1 MRTRQVI
8 AVLSCATLLA
18 LPATLHAQFTVPNI
32 VTGTGDVVSVLGNNL
47 FINHGL
53 VGAGRIPA
61 SNRDVFGESFGS
73 VSGLQITEWTK
84 VGDNY
89 AGTFN
94 ILPDRGYNSGTF
106 FSDYAARI
114 QRVNFV
120 FTPHTGGAIGG
131 SDIASKMAAQNQI
144 TMTSTPTGVKFQ
156 YFDVVR
162 NTLSPTTGLDPN
174 LGFTTLFGATLPY
187 VVSFNGPDAPGGV
200 STSHTGINKLPID
213 AEALVLKADG
223 SGYFGDEYGANI
235 YYFNSSKQIVG
246 VVGLP
251 EALRPRRVSGGNYY
265 FGASTPDPIEGRRI
279 NQGFEGVAL
288 SPDGTRL
295 FVLLQSAAM
304 QDSAAA
310 QTRLLVY
317 DVSGSPTP
325 LAPVAEYALT
335 LPTYR
340 TFGDGGPVNATAAQS
355 EIVALD
361 NQRLL
366 VLSRDGN
373 GLGNATY
380 NSAPNPIGGLP
391 SVFKS
396 VLLVDLKL
404 GSPTNFAGSS
414 RDAEGG
420 KITQS
425 AGVLASG
432 VVPVTT
438 KEVLNLLNSTQLGN
452 FNFVID
458 AGGTTQVS
466 PLTLSEKWEGMSLV
480 PANDPAHPHHYFLFV
495 ANDND
500 FLTSTGMI
508 QGPNGLT
515 PYDGFSGYAPQR
527 QPANGG
533 DGATNN
539 NDTVFLVFRV
549 TSVHDEDAPVLSG
562 MPTDC
567 SVWPPN
573 HKMVKVATVS
583 ASDPLSG
590 LQPGSFVVTAVSDEP
605 GDSDTSIVPDGAAAS
620 TCCSARSARRMTR
633 AARTRSPRRRPTWS
647 GTWPQPPRR
656 VLFRTTLGR
665 ASSGVSRVAAPHR
678 QPGCGDS
685 ACS

>member
-1 MRTRQVI
+1 MRTRRLLG
-8 AVLSCATLLA
+8 AVGCAALLA
-18 LPATLHAQFTVPNI
+18 LPAALHAQFTVPNI
-32 VTGTGDVVSVLGNNL
+32 ITGSGDVVSVLGNNL

-53 VGAGRIPA
+53 VGVGRIPA
-61 SNRDVFGESFGS
+61 SILDEFGESFGS
-73 VSGLQITEWTK
+73 VSGLQITDWTR
-84 VGDNY
+84 VGSNSY

-114 QRVNFV
+114 QRVSFV
-120 FTPHTGGAIGG
+120 FTLHTGGAIGG
-131 SDIASKMAAQNQI
+131 TDIASKLAAQNQI
-144 TMTSTPTGVKFQ
+144 LMTSMPSGLKFQ

-162 NTLSPTTGLDPN
+162 NALSPTTGLDPN
-174 LGFTTLFGATLPY
+174 IGFTTLFGATLPY
-187 VVSFNGPDAPGGV
+187 VVSFNGPDAPGGG
-200 STSHTGINKLPID
+200 STNHTGINKLPID
-213 AEALVLKADG
+213 AEALVLNADG

-235 YYFNSSKQIVG
+235 YYFNSSKRIVG

-251 EALRPRRVSGGNYY
+251 EALRPRRVSGGDYY

-279 NQGFEGVAL
+279 NQGFEGVAI

-310 QTRLLVY
+310 QTRLQTRLLVY
-317 DVSGSPTP
+317 DVSGGPTP
-325 LAPVAEYALT
+325 SAPVAEYALT

-340 TFGDGGPVNATAAQS
+340 TFGDGGTVNATAAQS
-355 EIVALD
+355 EIIALD
-361 NQRLL
+361 NLRLL

-396 VLLVDLKL
+396 VLLADLTL

-466 PLTLSEKWEGMSLV
+466 PLTLSEKWEGMALV
-480 PANDPAHPHHYFLFV
+480 PANDPARPHDYFLFV

-515 PYDGFSGYAPQR
+515 PYDGFTGYDPKR
-527 QPANGG
+527 QPVNSGE
-533 DGATNN
+533 GATND
-539 NDTVFLVFRV
+539 NDTVFLAFRV
-549 TSVHDEDAPVLSG
+549 TSVNDPDAPVLSG
-562 MPTDC
+562 LPTDC
-567 SVWPPN
+567 NVWPPN
-573 HKMVKVATVS
+573 HKMVKVATVW

-590 LQPGSFVVTAVSDEP
+590 LMPGSFVVTVTSDEP
-605 GDSDTSIVPDGAAAS
+605 EDSALSTAVVPDGGGGFDVLLRAE
-620 TCCSARSARRMTR
+620 RSAHGVG
-633 AARTRSPRRRPTWS
+633 RTYTISATATDLV
-647 GTWPQPPRR
+647 GN
-656 VLFRTTLGR
+656 VAK
-665 ASSGVSRVAAPHR
+665 ASASCVVPHD
-678 QPGCGDS
+678 QGQGK
-685 ACS
+685 

>member
-1 MRTRQVI
+1 MRTRHFLG
-8 AVLSCATLLA
+8 ALGCATLLT
-18 LPATLHAQFTVPNI
+18 LPAALHAQFTVPNI
-32 VTGTGDVVSVLGNNL
+32 ITTSGDVVSVLGKNL

-61 SNRDVFGESFGS
+61 SILDGFGESFGS
-73 VSGLQITEWTK
+73 VSGLQITDWTK
-84 VGDNY
+84 VGDNTY

-114 QRVNFV
+114 QRVSFV

-131 SDIASKMAAQNQI
+131 TDIATKIAAQNQI
-144 TMTSTPTGVKFQ
+144 MMTSAPNGTKFQ

-187 VVSFNGPDAPGGV
+187 VASFTGPNSPGGASV
-200 STSHTGINKLPID
+200 PHPGINKLPID

-235 YYFNSSKQIVG
+235 YFFNSSKQIVG
-246 VVGLP
+246 VIGLP
-251 EALRPRRVSGGNYY
+251 EALRPRRISGGNYY
-265 FGASTPDPIEGRRI
+265 FGASSPDPIEGRRI

-288 SPDGTRL
+288 SPDGSRL
-295 FVLLQSAAM
+295 FALLQSASM

-310 QTRLLVY
+310 QTRLQTRLLVY
-317 DVSGSPTP
+317 DVLGGPTP
-325 LAPVAEYALT
+325 SAPVAEYALT

-340 TFGDGGPVNATAAQS
+340 TFGDGGAVNATAAQS
-355 EIVALD
+355 EIIALD

-380 NSAPNPIGGLP
+380 NSAPSPIGGLP

-396 VLLVDLKL
+396 VLLADLTL
-404 GSPTNFAGSS
+404 GNPTNFAGSS

-420 KITQS
+420 KITQT

-432 VVPVTT
+432 LVPVTT
-438 KEVLNLLNSTQLGN
+438 TEVLNLLNSTQLGN

-466 PLTLSEKWEGMSLV
+466 PLTLSEKWEGMALV
-480 PANDPAHPHHYFLFV
+480 PANDPAHPHDYFLFV

-500 FLTSTGMI
+500 FLTSSGLI

-515 PYDGFSGYAPQR
+515 PYNGFAGYDPKR
-527 QPANGG
+527 QPVNGG
-533 DGATNN
+533 AGATND
-539 NDTVFLVFRV
+539 NDTVFLAFRV
-549 TSVHDEDAPVLSG
+549 TSVHDPDAPVLSG
-562 MPTDC
+562 LPTDC
-567 SVWPPN
+567 VVWSPN

-590 LQPGSFVVTAVSDEP
+590 LQPGSFAVTALSDEP
-605 GDSDTSIVPDGAAAS
+605 ESDADASVVPDGEGGFDVLLRAE
-620 TCCSARSARRMTR
+620 RSAHG
-633 AARTRSPRRRPTWS
+633 AGRTYTISATATDLV
-647 GTWPQPPRR
+647 GN
-656 VLFRTTLGR
+656 VATTT
-665 ASSGVSRVAAPHR
+665 ASCVVPHDQGNR
-678 QPGCGDS
+678 K
-685 ACS
+685 